1 VSNGLN
7 IGESNEEQRRN
18 GMGIDVDVSA
28 KNYETV
34 IKPRGIENDF

>member
-7 IGESNEEQRRN
+7 TGESNEEQRRN

-28 KNYETV
+28 KMPEYGV
-34 IKPRGIENDF
+34 RAGGAKDDF